1 MMMIASVAALL
12 WWGRDQVMYGDDLF
26 YATRLS
32 HHSLP
37 HAILYSNVYL
47 IAAPLVL
54 YRAMF
59 EILGIGSYFPYR
71 VVAVALALLCALVFY
86 DLARQR
92 IGSWWALVPTVS
104 LLFFGSAWDVLIT
117 GARFPELIAVGS
129 GLGAMILI
137 ERGNRYRDALAAG
150 LLCVSVT
157 SHLIGL
163 AFVTAGAVMVA
174 MRPSPKRWTSSWI
187 VILPACLFGIWYLF
201 FRVDL
206 GRGPTDIFDVISFS
220 FSSWTMLIAALS
232 GLSKPLSDPV
242 YEQPLAKLV
251 VGLSSSSSLPSLRF
265 AFAPEANLLGRCG
278 WTLLPVC

>member
-1 MMMIASVAALL
+1 MI
-12 WWGRDQVMYGDDLF
+12 F
-26 YATRLS
+26 
-32 HHSLP
+32 
-37 HAILYSNVYL
+37 
-47 IAAPLVL
+47 
-54 YRAMF
+54 
-59 EILGIGSYFPYR
+59 
-71 VVAVALALLCALVFY
+71 
-86 DLARQR
+86 
-92 IGSWWALVPTVS
+92 
-104 LLFFGSAWDVLIT
+104 
-117 GARFPELIAVGS
+117 
-129 GLGAMILI
+129 LI

-157 SHLIGL
+157 SHPTGL

-242 YEQPLAKLV
+242 YEQPLAQIGGWLV
-251 VGLSSSSSLPSLRF
+251 LLIIIAITAFRFRALKPTYWAAAAGLCFLFAEPRLGPEGFFRSPDTSRYFYPQAVLFLLMLVSWLRHGG
-265 AFAPEANLLGRCG
+265 ARNGLG
-278 WTLLPVC
+278 